1 MSRRDSL
8 AHEED
13 YKGYHIE
20 IHNDEDASNPRD
32 DDNIG
37 IMCAFHKRYDL
48 GDKGHGYT
56 ADGQAS
62 WEELAEKL
70 KQDGAVV
77 ILPLYLYDHSGI
89 TMSTGSFNDQWDS
102 GQVGF
107 IFCTKRKLIKE
118 YGKDTKATRAKAEKC
133 LKGEVE
139 TYDQY
144 LRGEV
149 YGYTIKDPNGVDGDS
164 CWGYLG
170 YYDDKDY
177 GALKEARSVV
187 DSILKNTK
195 EFAVGLQSYVV
206 INVRAKDVEEAT
218 EDALGILASK
228 VEFVSAS
235 ALRCQ
240 ENLVPTTR
248 VAKLAKEK

>member
-20 IHNDEDASNPRD
+20 IHNDEDASNPREN
-32 DDNIG
+32 DNIG
-37 IMCAFHKRYDL
+37 VMVAFHKRYDL

-56 ADGQAS
+56 ADGQES

-70 KQDGAVV
+70 EKDGAVV

-89 TMSTGSFNDQWDS
+89 TMSTGKFNCPWDS

-133 LKGEVE
+133 LKCEVE
-139 TYDQY
+139 TYDNF

-149 YGYTIKDPNGVDGDS
+149 YGYTIKDPNGQDGDS
-164 CWGYLG
+164 CWGFSG

-177 GALKEARSVV
+177 GALREARSVV
-187 DSILKNTK
+187 DHILKNTK
-195 EFAVGLQSYVV
+195 EFVVGLQVYVTKV
-206 INVRAKDVEEAT
+206 VRAENKDEAIKDAKAVVAAEIDDVTLSVIECEE
-218 EDALGILASK
+218 S
-228 VEFVSAS
+228 
-235 ALRCQ
+235 
-240 ENLVPTTR
+240 LVPTTR
-248 VAKLAKEK
+248 VSELVKEK